1 MFSKVMMWLSLL
13 TLILRVSLSLSS
25 CGTQLYWISHQQYLD
40 LFSSDN
46 VLFTNIEGL
55 SCVYQCL
62 IYDQSVEILSAV
74 YVREQRLC
82 SCAASLVTSDASAD
96 GIEVLALQLPR
107 PGWLRD
113 N

>member
-1 MFSKVMMWLSLL
+1 MFSAVMIWLSLL

-25 CGTQLYWISHQQYLD
+25 CETQLYRISHQQYFE

-46 VLFTNIEGL
+46 VLFTNINGL

-62 IYDQSVEILSAV
+62 TYDQSVEILSAV
-74 YVREQRLC
+74 YVHEERLC

-96 GIEVLALQLPR
+96 GVQVQALQLPR
-107 PGWLRD
+107 PGWL
-113 N
+113 